1 MNASII
7 QIPPKN
13 IADYVRVSTSGTPEQ
28 FTESLNLLL
37 QQEVLHICT
46 DIIPIEWATQAMQG
60 ANVSRYQLM
69 MQQVPDNFGRLGT
82 AHAIFFLERRQ
93 TGEGSN

>member
-1 MNASII
+1 MNYSII

-13 IADYVRVSTSGTPEQ
+13 ITDYKRVSTSGTPEE
-28 FTESLNLLL
+28 FSASLSLLL

-46 DIIPIEWATQAMQG
+46 DIIPIEWATRVLTE

-69 MQQVPDNFGRLGT
+69 MQQVPANFGGLEA
-82 AHAIFFLERRQ
+82 AHAIFFLERRK
-93 TGEGSN
+93 